1 MSAREVH
8 FRAPDAGG
16 RLDVVL
22 SEMEDT
28 LSRTRWQAL
37 IKEGWVL
44 VDGEV
49 VERPAHPLAGGERVA
64 ATVPPPEPSQL
75 EAEDIPLDVLYE
87 DERILVVNK
96 PPGMVV
102 HPGPGHPSGTLVHA
116 ALAHAPDVKGVG
128 GIRRPGV
135 VHRLDKDTSGVILLA
150 KDDET
155 HQHLQRQF
163 KERQVEKRYLT
174 LVDGS
179 PPTPSGRVEAA
190 IGRHPTKRKRM
201 AVVAE
206 GDGRMAISIYHTIE
220 TFPAHTLL
228 EIHPRTGRTH
238 QIRVHLAFLECPVVG
253 DTVYGRRTPSLPVE
267 RQMLH
272 AASIEVVLP
281 GEGEA
286 RRFEAP
292 LADDFSLA
300 CSRLRRR
307 TRGKNPDGNA

>member
-1 MSAREVH
+1 MTERKVR
-8 FRAPDAGG
+8 FRAPDKGG

-22 SEMEDT
+22 SEMEEG
-28 LSRTRWQAL
+28 LSRTRWQGL
-37 IKEGWVL
+37 IKSGLVL

-49 VERPAHPLAGGERVA
+49 VERPAHPLSGGERVA
-64 ATVPPPEPSQL
+64 ATVPPPEPSHL

-87 DERILVVNK
+87 DDRLLVVNK

-102 HPGPGHPSGTLVHA
+102 HPGPGHTSGTLVHA
-116 ALAHAPDVKGVG
+116 ALAHAPDLKGVG
-128 GIRRPGV
+128 GTRRPGV
-135 VHRLDKDTSGVILLA
+135 VHRLDKDTSGVILMA

-155 HQHLQRQF
+155 HQHLQQQF
-163 KERQVEKRYLT
+163 KERKVEKRYLA

-201 AVVAE
+201 TIMAE
-206 GDGRMAISIYHTIE
+206 GEGRMAVTTYHTSE
-220 TFPAHTLL
+220 TFPDHTLL
-228 EIHPRTGRTH
+228 DVHPSTGRTH

-253 DTVYGRRTPSLPVE
+253 DRVYGRRKPSLPVD

-272 AASIEVVLP
+272 AASIEIFLP
-281 GEGEA
+281 GEEEA

-292 LADDFSLA
+292 TADDFTA
-300 CSRLRRR
+300 ICEQLRRGAR
-307 TRGKNPDGNA
+307 AGGAP

>member
-1 MSAREVH
+1 MTGREVH
-8 FRAPDAGG
+8 FRAPDRGG

-22 SEMEDT
+22 SEMEES

-37 IKEGWVL
+37 IKEGLVL

-49 VERPAHPLAGGERVA
+49 VERPAHSLSGGERVA
-64 ATVPPPEPSQL
+64 ATVPPPEPSHL
-75 EAEDIPLDVLYE
+75 EAEDIPLDVIYE
-87 DERILVVNK
+87 DDRILVVNK

-102 HPGPGHPSGTLVHA
+102 HPGPGHASGTLVHA
-116 ALAHAPDVKGVG
+116 ALAQSPDLKGVG
-128 GIRRPGV
+128 GKQRPGV
-135 VHRLDKDTSGVILLA
+135 VHRLDKDTSGVILMA

-163 KERQVEKRYLT
+163 KEREVVKRYLA

-201 AVVAE
+201 AIVPKDE
-206 GDGRMAISIYHTIE
+206 GRMAVTTYHTEE
-220 TFPAHTLL
+220 TFPNHSLL
-228 EIHPRTGRTH
+228 EVHPTTGRTH
-238 QIRVHLAFLECPVVG
+238 QIRVHLSFLECPVVG
-253 DTVYGRRTPSLPVE
+253 DKVYGRRKPSLPVG

-272 AASIEVVLP
+272 AASIEIVLP
-281 GEGEA
+281 GEREA

-292 LADDFSLA
+292 TANDLAA
-300 CSRLRRR
+300 ICEQLRRED
-307 TRGKNPDGNA
+307 RGEGSS